1 MTSTNINNIYP
12 KSCVYN
18 WNTQIYW
25 NTATNEYWEVF
36 TKKHVCPNRVNK
48 TTTTTTTTTNTS
60 AATPTKRPS
69 YWKKLWSSQ
78 QSKPKMFNSFELLQG
93 SIDAIQKK
101 YETLSDIVT
110 EYGGKVHV
118 AKETEI
124 QRLASSTWYIMKF
137 H

>member
-1 MTSTNINNIYP
+1 
-12 KSCVYN
+12 
-18 WNTQIYW
+18 
-25 NTATNEYWEVF
+25 
-36 TKKHVCPNRVNK
+36 
-48 TTTTTTTTTNTS
+48 
-60 AATPTKRPS
+60 
-69 YWKKLWSSQ
+69 
-78 QSKPKMFNSFELLQG
+78 MFNSFELLQG

>member
-1 MTSTNINNIYP
+1 
-12 KSCVYN
+12 
-18 WNTQIYW
+18 
-25 NTATNEYWEVF
+25 
-36 TKKHVCPNRVNK
+36 
-48 TTTTTTTTTNTS
+48 
-60 AATPTKRPS
+60 
-69 YWKKLWSSQ
+69 
-78 QSKPKMFNSFELLQG
+78 MFNSFELLQG

-137 H
+137 HQESDEVKKKFKNFARNNIILQQY